1 MTVGGF
7 SMKDTIEKIT
17 EKIDYLTSDAYF
29 YDMQIKFITYLQ
41 KTSPEVEQEMDGATF
56 ESIIEED
63 KKQKEMILQQ
73 ISILNVQLKSLTNE
87 KAC

>member
-1 MTVGGF
+1 
-7 SMKDTIEKIT
+7 MKNTIEKIT

>member
-1 MTVGGF
+1 
-7 SMKDTIEKIT
+7 MKDTIEKIT

-56 ESIIEED
+56 EAIIEED

>member
-1 MTVGGF
+1 MTEGGF
-7 SMKDTIEKIT
+7 SMKNTIEKIT